1 VYSPVLIHTS
11 VGRITTLCLESSVKV
26 ISAIGVNL
34 ILAVGL
40 IVILALTAVQ
50 TRPDLGTSTDTVAD
64 LCERDLVANTKN
76 LANDLV
82 ADSKRV
88 RAFTPV
94 SADGMAITG
103 ANTTAL
109 DLDVY
114 IVLAKGTGLKRVLL
128 EVGPVLGAGGLEA
141 LELIGDR
148 HDDVLEMR
156 GISEGKKR
164 ETNKVRING

>member
-1 VYSPVLIHTS
+1 M
-11 VGRITTLCLESSVKV
+11 GRITTLCLEASIEI

-40 IVILALTAVQ
+40 IVVLALTAVQ

-64 LCERDLVANTKN
+64 LCERDLVTNTKN
-76 LANDLV
+76 LANNLV

-88 RAFTPV
+88 GAFTPV
-94 SADGMAITG
+94 STDGMAITG
-103 ANTTAL
+103 ADTTAL

-148 HDDVLEMR
+148 HDVLEMR
-156 GISEGKKR
+156 GIRKGKKR
-164 ETNKVRING
+164 ETNRDSMADDRGI

>member
-1 VYSPVLIHTS
+1 MYSPVLMHTS
-11 VGRITTLCLESSVKV
+11 VRRITTLCLESGVKV

-34 ILAVGL
+34 ILTVGL

-64 LCERDLVANTKN
+64 LCERDLVTNTKN

-82 ADSKRV
+82 ANSKRV

-103 ANTTAL
+103 ANTAAL

-148 HDDVLEMR
+148 HDDVEMR
-156 GISEGKKR
+156 GILEKGRRGKQTR
-164 ETNKVRING
+164 